1 MTKHNV
7 SELCC
12 KAVLVTRPQNTVSF
26 IGDTAVLQC
35 RTNDSLSMRWNG
47 AGVTITTITIGK
59 SSRNRHVAVGRM
71 WLNTSAEG
79 QFDLLINS
87 TQQNDAGTYRCSEV
101 YRESAT
107 ADLILIGK

>member
-35 RTNDSLSMRWNG
+35 RTNDSRLSMTWNG
-47 AGVTITTITIGK
+47 AGVTITRTGSK
-59 SSRNRHVAVGRM
+59 NGHVAVGRM

-101 YRESAT
+101 FRESAT